1 VNASFFDH
9 AEKTRD
15 HFHMSKG
22 QRVDPSR
29 ISAIELAHL
38 DEDELGILGQEI
50 EMMTQR
56 LNRAMR
62 LVTEAMQ
69 NRRRAS

>member
-1 VNASFFDH
+1 
-9 AEKTRD
+9 
-15 HFHMSKG
+15 MSKG

-29 ISAIELAHL
+29 LTAIELAHL

-50 EMMTQR
+50 ELQTQR

-62 LVTEAMQ
+62 LVAEAMQ
-69 NRRRAS
+69 SRRRAS